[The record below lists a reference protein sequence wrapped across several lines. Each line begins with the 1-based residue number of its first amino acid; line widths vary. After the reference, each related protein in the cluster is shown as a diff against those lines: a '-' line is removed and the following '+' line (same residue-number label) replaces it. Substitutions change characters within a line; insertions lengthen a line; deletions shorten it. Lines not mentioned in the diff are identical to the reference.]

1 MPHQPLAPALTFL
14 MTVDV
19 EVGEVFTVGP
29 TDKGVRRM
37 VPILG
42 GRFEGPELRGEVLP
56 YGEDFQLLRSD
67 TTSELSARYL
77 LRTEAGELIAV
88 QNSAIRSADAEVLER
103 LNRDE
108 PVDPS
113 LIYFRCTPTIEGSG
127 ALSWLQDRLIIGT
140 GERRPRQVIVH
151 FFIVE

>member
-1 MPHQPLAPALTFL
+1 MNSQPAAPSLTFL
-14 MTVDV
+14 MTVEV
-19 EVGEVFTVGP
+19 EVGEVFTVGR
-29 TDKGVRRM
+29 TDKGIRRM

-42 GRFEGPELRGEVLP
+42 GTFEGPELKGEVLP
-56 YGEDFQLLRSD
+56 YGEDFQLLRSE
-67 TTSELSARYL
+67 TASELSARYL
-77 LRTEAGELIAV
+77 LRTDDGELIAV
-88 QNSAIRSADAEVLER
+88 QNHAIRSADADVLER

-127 ALSWLQDRLIIGT
+127 ELSWLQDRLIIGT

-151 FFIVE
+151 FFVVE